1 MWLATLRK
9 AFSQVSTYISDCFQ
23 ELLILAS
30 KMYLWLFRMML
41 YYAQIRGKYWIGWIR
56 RAYIGL
62 CELQCNCKVSVKC
75 LSWFMAVHVTLP
87 IKGSYKHRFM
97 PFLFINLWR
106 TIYWQHPCISFVSR
120 CSVIVICLKNA
131 KAFIVMFRGLFG
143 LALWGNV

>member
-41 YYAQIRGKYWIGWIR
+41 CYAQVRGKYWIGWIR

-62 CELQCNCKVSVKC
+62 CVLLCKASVKC
-75 LSWFMAVHVTLP
+75 LAWFMAVHVTLP
-87 IKGSYKHRFM
+87 IKASYKHRFM
-97 PFLFINLWR
+97 PFLFINLRR
-106 TIYWQHPCISFVSR
+106 TIYWQHACISFVSR
-120 CSVIVICLKNA
+120 CSVIVISLKHA
-131 KAFIVMFRGLFG
+131 KALIIMFRGLFG
-143 LALWGNV
+143 LAFAG